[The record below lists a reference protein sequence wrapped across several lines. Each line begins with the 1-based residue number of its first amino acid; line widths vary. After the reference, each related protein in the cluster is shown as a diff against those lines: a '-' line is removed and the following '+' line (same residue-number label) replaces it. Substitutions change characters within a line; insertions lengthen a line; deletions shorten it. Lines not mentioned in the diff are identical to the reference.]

1 MRCGFFGERMPSLAF
16 FGRGFAAALFLILA
30 AICCDSAMAQGLTS
44 SVRALHIVTRDVAPE
59 DVRAR
64 VRLAAGAGYNVLI
77 LTLADGVK
85 FSSFPASL
93 STEAWS
99 ADALRGIVAD
109 ARALGLDVVPEVKFL
124 THQELFLKAAR
135 ADLMFN
141 RVTSKP
147 GHEQVQAIQRAHLD
161 EVIRVIQPR
170 AVHIGHD
177 EVAGFSK
184 ASRKKWL
191 ESDEPTLPAELFE
204 ESVKWLHKEL
214 TTRGIEVWM
223 WGDMLVAPDEFPGMY
238 ERHLHGLPPGYGKPL
253 RDRLPKDIVICD
265 WHYFD
270 EQAEFPTVS
279 VLRKEGFLVLGATW
293 KRTETTRNFAAYAA
307 AHGAQGMIATTWFH
321 VQRKEWDV
329 VDRIIRE
336 SGAIFAEH
344 FPDKKN

>member
-1 MRCGFFGERMPSLAF
+1 MLKAVSGWI
-16 FGRGFAAALFLILA
+16 LILFGVFA
-30 AICCDSAMAQGLTS
+30 SGAVCATS
-44 SVRALHIVTRDVAPE
+44 GPETLRVIHLPLYATKVDSVRARLD
-59 DVRAR
+59 
-64 VRLAAGAGYNVLI
+64 LAAENGFNVVI
-77 LTLADGVK
+77 LAFSDGVR
-85 FSSFPASL
+85 FSTYPAKVRKD
-93 STEAWS
+93 AWDVS
-99 ADALRGIVAD
+99 DLQGVIAYAKKKGFL
-109 ARALGLDVVPEVKFL
+109 VVPEIKFT
-124 THQELFLKAAR
+124 THQEKFLKVGN

-141 RVTSKP
+141 SVTANPISERVR
-147 GHEQVQAIQRAHLD
+147 AIQLAHIN
-161 EVIRVIQPR
+161 EVIEVVGAHAI
-170 AVHIGHD
+170 HIGHD

-279 VLRKEGFLVLGATW
+279 VLRKEGFRVLGSTW

-344 FPDKKN
+344 FPDQKN